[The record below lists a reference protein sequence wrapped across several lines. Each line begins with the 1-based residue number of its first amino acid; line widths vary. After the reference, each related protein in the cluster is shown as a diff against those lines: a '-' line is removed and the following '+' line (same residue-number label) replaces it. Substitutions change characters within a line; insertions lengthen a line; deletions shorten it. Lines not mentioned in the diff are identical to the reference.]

1 MKVEWFTANICN
13 VPCMEVA
20 NHARSSNYTT
30 PKTALFDGNIT
41 PKRRGSVI
49 PRRDFSRRYV

>member
-1 MKVEWFTANICN
+1 MRVVCFTANSYN
-13 VPCMEVA
+13 VPFMEVA
-20 NHARSSNYTT
+20 NHAPSSNYTT
-30 PKTALFDGNIT
+30 PKTALFDGNIP